1 MAPTQKSTQTLW
13 RLCNFLN
20 HTINVTIY
28 VNLKKKFA
36 KLPTLIIEIFPLKE
50 MELKLPA
57 QNHSRSQSFDPFGQQ
72 QGSRSIPA
80 ADQKDEALG
89 TRTAQNCKNL
99 RRHSRRWSNRALN
112 YYYEWT
118 STVHFYPHK
127 RIDLLNLLEFYRV
140 SFSLVWTNE
149 QMVDGWLTNKSACL
163 TFVLL

>member
-1 MAPTQKSTQTLW
+1 MALTQKSTQTLW

-80 ADQKDEALG
+80 ADQKDRSSGNENGSKLQKFAQTQPALKQSCFELLLWMNKHG
-89 TRTAQNCKNL
+89 AFLSTQGNWFAQF
-99 RRHSRRWSNRALN
+99 A
-112 YYYEWT
+112 
-118 STVHFYPHK
+118 
-127 RIDLLNLLEFYRV
+127 RILARQLFV
-140 SFSLVWTNE
+140 G
-149 QMVDGWLTNKSACL
+149 VDKWANGGWLIDQ
-163 TFVLL
+163 

>member
-57 QNHSRSQSFDPFGQQ
+57 QNHSRSQSFDPFGQR
-72 QGSRSIPA
+72 QGFEIDPCRWPKGSKLWEREWLKIA
-80 ADQKDEALG
+80 KICADTVGAEAIVL
-89 TRTAQNCKNL
+89 
-99 RRHSRRWSNRALN
+99 
-112 YYYEWT
+112 WT
-118 STVHFYPHK
+118 
-127 RIDLLNLLEFYRV
+127 IIM
-140 SFSLVWTNE
+140 NE
-149 QMVDGWLTNKSACL
+149 QARCIFIHTRELICSICPNFTAPVFRWCGQMSKWWMADWPIKVR
-163 TFVLL
+163 V

>member
-20 HTINVTIY
+20 YTINVTIY

-80 ADQKDEALG
+80 RWPKGSKLWEREWLKIAKICADTAGAEAIVL
-89 TRTAQNCKNL
+89 
-99 RRHSRRWSNRALN
+99 
-112 YYYEWT
+112 WT
-118 STVHFYPHK
+118 IVM
-127 RIDLLNLLEFYRV
+127 
-140 SFSLVWTNE
+140 NE
-149 QMVDGWLTNKSACL
+149 QARCIFIHTRELICLICPNFSAPAFRWCGQMSKWWMADWPIK
-163 TFVLL
+163 VRV

>member
-1 MAPTQKSTQTLW
+1 MAPTQKSIQTLW

-57 QNHSRSQSFDPFGQQ
+57 QNHSRSHSFDPFGQR

-80 ADQKDEALG
+80 ADQKDRIWEREWLKIAKICADTAGAEAIVL
-89 TRTAQNCKNL
+89 
-99 RRHSRRWSNRALN
+99 
-112 YYYEWT
+112 WT
-118 STVHFYPHK
+118 IVM
-127 RIDLLNLLEFYRV
+127 
-140 SFSLVWTNE
+140 NE
-149 QMVDGWLTNKSACL
+149 QARCIFIHTRELICSICPNFTAPAFRWCGQMSKWWMADWPIKVR
-163 TFVLL
+163 V